1 MEKSTLLKIFVVL
14 IAVIFVIGMFNYFE
28 KEEVKK
34 LGAQSL
40 VVVENYSVADGIAKG
55 KVQSFGST
63 IYVTPWNETYKAIL
77 NSLKSENQIEY
88 LNIIGDTAIIT
99 IPPKAN
105 VSYIREKLSSTDA
118 DVFIDANVVF
128 SESVN
133 FTFLNGSTKMMSI
146 GAIEAKLDP
155 QTPLGEMIE
164 ASVTADVSQ
173 KDIKNIR
180 VSIKPKVSNATVETT
195 LSCGSSY
202 QMQGNVLWENRF
214 MNTSTYASLLNT
226 SDDKINYTRDDSVI
240 LPKKLNDNE
249 SAEIRNK
256 NFSYMFYIMEDI
268 VYVNSTSKSQIESD
282 LSSLG
287 NNFTYPNSTINAT
300 FESDASNI
308 ESIVGELNKTIS
320 EMQMK
325 RNCEIN
331 ISAVSINGTKYYVQQ
346 NARSTEDY
354 LDLIK
359 SAGTDKRNVSI
370 EAYTVGR
377 SVTKIVILDIQ

>member
-1 MEKSTLLKIFVVL
+1 MERTTLLKIFVVL
-14 IAVIFVIGMFNYFE
+14 IAIIFVIGMFNYAE
-28 KEEVKK
+28 KEDVKK
-34 LGAQSL
+34 QGAQSL
-40 VVVENYSVADGIAKG
+40 VVVENYSMADGITKG
-55 KVQSFGST
+55 KVQSFGNT
-63 IYVTPWNETYKAIL
+63 IYVTPWNETYRSIL
-77 NSLKSENQIEY
+77 DSLKSENQIEY
-88 LNIIGDTAIIT
+88 LNIMGDVATIT

-105 VSYIREKLSSTDA
+105 ASYIREKLSSTDV
-118 DVFIDANVVF
+118 DVFIDANIVF

-146 GAIEAKLDP
+146 GAVEAKLDP

-173 KDIKNIR
+173 NDIKNIR
-180 VSIKPKVSNATVETT
+180 VSIKPKISNATVETD
-195 LSCGSSY
+195 LSCGFSY

-214 MNTSTYASLLNT
+214 INTSQYALLLNV

-256 NFSYMFYIMEDI
+256 NFSYVFYIMEDI
-268 VYVNSTSKSQIESD
+268 IYVNSTSKSQIESD
-282 LSSLG
+282 LSFLG
-287 NNFTYPNSTINAT
+287 KNFIYPNSTINAT
-300 FESDASNI
+300 FESDVSKI
-308 ESIVGELNKTIS
+308 ESIVGELNKTIGGV
-320 EMQMK
+320 QMK

-331 ISAVSINGTKYYVQQ
+331 ISTVGINGTKYYVQR
-346 NARSTEDY
+346 NARSTGDY
-354 LDLIK
+354 LDLAK
-359 SAGTDKRNVSI
+359 SASSDKRNVSI